1 MVPHGTYIGDPRL
14 QPASLD
20 HAMWFHRPLRAD
32 EWLLYDQVSPS
43 ASGGRGL
50 RHRAG
55 CSPWTAALVA
65 TAVQEGLVRLR
76 G

>member
-1 MVPHGTYIGDPRL
+1 
-14 QPASLD
+14 
-20 HAMWFHRPLRAD
+20 MWFHRPLRAD

-43 ASGGRGL
+43 APPAAAGFATGRLFTEDG
-50 RHRAG
+50 R
-55 CSPWTAALVA
+55 LVA